1 MMKVL
6 TTWKGVYG
14 RRFSTRPLPFPMR
27 SLFFPKKS
35 KSSLEKSVKLKPD
48 IICLDLEDSVAV
60 TERPGVRKLYL
71 EALKEGIFSNMNVFL
86 RISSLHV
93 CEKDVQED
101 IQTFVGTGI
110 KGFILPKVECPQSVK
125 DIDGLVS
132 QVEKEK
138 GIAPSSVK
146 FATIAES
153 ATAYF
158 SLNKI
163 ASASKRNILL
173 GVGQLA
179 LTAETLWH
187 ENSPTFDT
195 YLGKAVLAARSVGIA
210 SVFGVYDKIDDH
222 TGFEKLCLKLK
233 QCGFNGVVGVTSKQ
247 ITVANCIFSMSPRE
261 KIWVDSVLEMN
272 ANHASAGLKLFKPS
286 VQESRQIIEPPHI
299 SKAIKMKNEMKQLE
313 KGTSSSIVRG
323 IVKSKGIPTN
333 TSIGDII
340 QSLVRMRVGEGLKSA
355 WERSFGD
362 QGGIARLED
371 VLNGTIKIVPFA
383 LAATITGA
391 LSISTLSYHARVHLS
406 LGNIFQHRALKI
418 DDTVYAL
425 YRIEKVEPKK
435 GSDNNLYSVVS
446 STHWLVNQDNDVVLQ
461 FGKVTMFSSDDCK
474 INHEK
479 NKSKVVQ
486 PIEPENSLLR
496 KSILQHPVE
505 CFLPLSSNLPLSAGQ
520 LLVHDYVK
528 VMGHS
533 EMRTLCVLLNIV
545 NPHSHDVLRYS
556 SSDLL
561 IPGPLVM
568 AATIAN
574 SAMDLGEIIYEEI
587 PLCHSTNKV
596 NFGDQISTL
605 TYVTECREVEGKA
618 GFEQLTV
625 KHIGI
630 KNFDMEILSQMNIP
644 SEVLEI
650 DNMKP
655 SEMESLCAA
664 KFPNLLTK
672 IVCVTIRKIV
682 RVRPGLQSPVQI
694 PQELC

>member
-1 MMKVL
+1 MKVL
-6 TTWKGVYG
+6 TTLKGVYK
-14 RRFSTRPLPFPMR
+14 RRFSSRPLPFPMR
-27 SLFFPKKS
+27 SWFFPKKS

-71 EALKEGIFSNMNVFL
+71 EALKDGIFSNMNVFL
-86 RISSLHV
+86 RISSSHV

-138 GIAPSSVK
+138 GVAPSCVK
-146 FATIAES
+146 FSIIAES

-158 SLNKI
+158 LLDKI
-163 ASASKRNILL
+163 ASASKRNIVL
-173 GVGQLA
+173 GVGHLD

-210 SVFGVYDKIDDH
+210 SVWGAYDKIDDH

-233 QCGFNGVVGVTSKQ
+233 QCGFTGVVAVTPKQ
-247 ITVANCIFSMSPRE
+247 ITMANCIFSMSPRE

-272 ANHASAGLKLFKPS
+272 SNHAGLKLFKPS
-286 VQESRQIIEPPHI
+286 VQESRQIIAPPHV
-299 SKAIKMKNEMKQLE
+299 SKALRMKNEMKQLE

-323 IVKSKGIPTN
+323 IVKSKGIPPD

-362 QGGIARLED
+362 QGGITRLED

-391 LSISTLSYHARVHLS
+391 LSVSSLSYHARVHLS
-406 LGNIFQHRALKI
+406 LGNIFQHRALNI
-418 DDTVYAL
+418 DDTVHAL
-425 YRIEKVEPKK
+425 CRVEKVEPKK

-446 STHWLVNQDNDVVLQ
+446 STHWLVNQNNDVVLQ

-479 NKSKVVQ
+479 NTSKLVQ
-486 PIEPENSLLR
+486 PIEPNNSLLR
-496 KSILQHPVE
+496 KSILQHPVK

-520 LLVHDYVK
+520 LLVHDFVK

-545 NPHSHDVLRYS
+545 NPHVHDVIRYS

-568 AATIAN
+568 AATITN

-587 PLCHSTNKV
+587 PLCHNTNKV
-596 NFGDQISTL
+596 NFGDQIGTL
-605 TYVTECREVEGKA
+605 TYVAECGEVKGKA

-655 SEMESLCAA
+655 LEMESLCAT
-664 KFPNLLTK
+664 KLPTLFNK
-672 IVCVTIRKIV
+672 IVCVTVRKII
-682 RVRPGLQSPVQI
+682 RVQPGLQSSVQI